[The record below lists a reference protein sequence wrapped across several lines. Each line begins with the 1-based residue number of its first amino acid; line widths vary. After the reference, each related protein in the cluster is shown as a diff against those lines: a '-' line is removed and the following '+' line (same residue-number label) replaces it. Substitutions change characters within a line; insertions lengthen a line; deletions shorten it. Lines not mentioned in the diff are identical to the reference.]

1 MSQENVER
9 AKRAADA
16 FNRRDLAAF
25 LALVDPGVDF
35 TTRFVE
41 RGGSY
46 QGHDGVRTW
55 WEDLMRVFPDFS
67 VEVVEVRDL
76 GDLEIVR
83 LRVRGHGVGSDTP
96 IEEDIWQVIK
106 WRNEKIVSSR
116 NYGNEAEALEAAGLS
131 E

>member
-106 WRNEKIVSSR
+106 WR
-116 NYGNEAEALEAAGLS
+116 
-131 E
+131 